1 MADKAARPASAR
13 TPASRGD
20 RPFKR
25 PVPLQAITVATAS
38 TALPLYG
45 PGAPARGSMA
55 AAARLPAYSTR

>member
-1 MADKAARPASAR
+1 MADRPARPASAR
-13 TPASRGD
+13 TPASRG

-38 TALPLYG
+38 TALPLCG

-55 AAARLPAYSTR
+55 AAARLPAYSK

>member
-38 TALPLYG
+38 TALPL
-45 PGAPARGSMA
+45 
-55 AAARLPAYSTR
+55 